1 MAKKNLNNK
10 KKEKRRN
17 PRKKV
22 IHEHW
27 KFKNGRINRKKEK
40 KLMEKIK
47 KSKTEFQKE
56 EEEIELIENEKNLF
70 DSKGYYISSKIKEEE
85 KNILDW
91 DFEEEKIPIINQKEI
106 LEKMNLINEKQLD
119 AKIVTAYKLV
129 GEILK
134 NYTSGQLPKAFNI
147 LTSTENWE
155 ELINLTEPYNWSP
168 QAMYEA
174 TKLFSSSEITIS
186 YIFYEKYLLPSLRND
201 IRINKKL
208 NIHYYKS
215 LKRSLFK
222 PSAFFKGIILP
233 ISQNLKFKE
242 AAIFGSILRKCSI
255 PVNHAS
261 AALVKLMQFC
271 KNGKNGISSGALY
284 FIKILLMKK
293 YAIPFQVKE
302 NFVNFFCDYE
312 NYPFNLPVMFHQCFL
327 LFVQRYKNDL
337 TLKEKERL
345 RKLNKKISHHLIGDE
360 INKELNYNLK
370 NDNQKLNKNMQI
382 D

>member
-1 MAKKNLNNK
+1 MNT
-10 KKEKRRN
+10 
-17 PRKKV
+17 
-22 IHEHW
+22 
-27 KFKNGRINRKKEK
+27 INEK
-40 KLMEKIK
+40 KL
-47 KSKTEFQKE
+47 
-56 EEEIELIENEKNLF
+56 
-70 DSKGYYISSKIKEEE
+70 D
-85 KNILDW
+85 
-91 DFEEEKIPIINQKEI
+91 P
-106 LEKMNLINEKQLD
+106 
-119 AKIVTAYKLV
+119 KIVTAYKMV

-233 ISQNLKFKE
+233 ISQNLNFKE
-242 AAIFGSILRKCSI
+242 AAIFGSILKKCSI

-261 AALVKLMQFC
+261 AALVKLMQYC
-271 KNGKNGISSGALY
+271 KNGKNGISAGALY

-293 YAIPFQVKE
+293 YAIPNQVKE
-302 NFVNFFCDYE
+302 NFINFFCDYE
-312 NYPFNLPVMFHQCFL
+312 NFKYDIPVMFHQCFL

-337 TLKEKERL
+337 NVNEREKLK
-345 RKLNKKISHHLIGDE
+345 KLNKKIGHHLIAEE
-360 INKELNYNLK
+360 INKELNYNSR
-370 NDNQKLNKNMQI
+370 NLNKNMQI

>member
-1 MAKKNLNNK
+1 MGKKNTNK

-17 PRKKV
+17 PKKEK
-22 IHEHW
+22 HEHW
-27 KFKNGRINRKKEK
+27 KFKNGRINKKQDK
-40 KLMEKIK
+40 KIK
-47 KSKTEFQKE
+47 QNLLKSQNEETSIKKE

-70 DSKGYYISSKIKEEE
+70 DEKGYYISSNIKEEE

-91 DFEEEKIPIINQKEI
+91 DENDEKNTLTNQKEI
-106 LEKMNLINEKQLD
+106 LEKMNTINEKKLD
-119 AKIVTAYKLV
+119 PKIVTAYKMV

-168 QAMYEA
+168 QAMYQA
-174 TKLFSSSEITIS
+174 TIQFSSSEVIVSNT
-186 YIFYEKYLLPSLRND
+186 FYEKYLLPALRND

-208 NIHYYKS
+208 NIHYYNS

-233 ISQNLKFKE
+233 ISQNLNFKE
-242 AAIFGSILRKCSI
+242 AAIFGSILKKCSI

-261 AALVKLMQFC
+261 AALVKLMQYC
-271 KNGKNGISSGALY
+271 KNGKNGISAGALY

-293 YAIPFQVKE
+293 YAIPNQVKE
-302 NFVNFFCDYE
+302 NFINFFCDYE
-312 NYPFNLPVMFHQCFL
+312 NFKYDIPVMFHQCFL

-337 TLKEKERL
+337 NVNEREKLK
-345 RKLNKKISHHLIGDE
+345 KLNKKIGHHLIAEE
-360 INKELNYNLK
+360 INKELNYNSR
-370 NDNQKLNKNMQI
+370 NLNKNMQI

>member
-70 DSKGYYISSKIKEEE
+70 DSNGYYISSKIKEEE

-233 ISQNLKFKE
+233 ISQN
-242 AAIFGSILRKCSI
+242 
-255 PVNHAS
+255 
-261 AALVKLMQFC
+261 
-271 KNGKNGISSGALY
+271 
-284 FIKILLMKK
+284 
-293 YAIPFQVKE
+293 
-302 NFVNFFCDYE
+302 
-312 NYPFNLPVMFHQCFL
+312 
-327 LFVQRYKNDL
+327 
-337 TLKEKERL
+337 
-345 RKLNKKISHHLIGDE
+345 
-360 INKELNYNLK
+360 
-370 NDNQKLNKNMQI
+370 
-382 D
+382 

>member
-1 MAKKNLNNK
+1 MGKKNTNK

-17 PRKKV
+17 PKKEK
-22 IHEHW
+22 HEHW
-27 KFKNGRINRKKEK
+27 KFKNGRINKKQDK
-40 KLMEKIK
+40 KIK
-47 KSKTEFQKE
+47 QNLLKSQNEETSIKKE

-70 DSKGYYISSKIKEEE
+70 DEKGYYISSNIKEEE

-91 DFEEEKIPIINQKEI
+91 DENDEKNTLTNQKEI
-106 LEKMNLINEKQLD
+106 LEKMNTINEKKLD
-119 AKIVTAYKLV
+119 PKIVTAYKMV

-168 QAMYEA
+168 QAMYQA
-174 TKLFSSSEITIS
+174 TIQFSSSEVIVSNT
-186 YIFYEKYLLPSLRND
+186 FYEKYLLPALRND

-208 NIHYYKS
+208 NIHYYNS

-233 ISQNLKFKE
+233 ISQNLNFKE
-242 AAIFGSILRKCSI
+242 AAIFGSILKKCSI

-261 AALVKLMQFC
+261 AALVKLMQYC
-271 KNGKNGISSGALY
+271 KNGKNGISAGALY

-293 YAIPFQVKE
+293 YAIPNQVKE
-302 NFVNFFCDYE
+302 NFINFFCDYE
-312 NYPFNLPVMFHQCFL
+312 NFKYDIPVMFHQCFL

-337 TLKEKERL
+337 NVNEREKLKK
-345 RKLNKKISHHLIGDE
+345 KKKKIGHHLIAEE
-360 INKELNYNLK
+360 INKELNYNSR
-370 NDNQKLNKNMQI
+370 NLNKNIQI

>member
-40 KLMEKIK
+40 KLMEKLK
-47 KSKTEFQKE
+47 KSKTEFQ
-56 EEEIELIENEKNLF
+56 
-70 DSKGYYISSKIKEEE
+70 KEEE

-106 LEKMNLINEKQLD
+106 LEKMNLIHEKQLD

-186 YIFYEKYLLPSLRND
+186 YIFYEKYLLPALRND

-312 NYPFNLPVMFHQCFL
+312 NYPFNLPVMFHQC
-327 LFVQRYKNDL
+327 
-337 TLKEKERL
+337 
-345 RKLNKKISHHLIGDE
+345 
-360 INKELNYNLK
+360 
-370 NDNQKLNKNMQI
+370 
-382 D
+382 